1 MARSSVSDAGVMC
14 GSPTAPCDN
23 YLEAGRG
30 RVAVRGQLLDHQV
43 THHLAGAGRQRVS
56 IGWQK
61 WFLPFALIGRVIPQI
76 TRHYCVK
83 GCVVGP
89 ERVCGETEESC
100 APAAARP
107 AAAAAPP
114 RAAGGAGRLRTIGGR
129 HRRQT
134 TRMAARFGTAVVC
147 SKTAPGAAAG

>member
-61 WFLPFALIGRVIPQI
+61 WFLPFALIGRVIVWRAVWWDQ
-76 TRHYCVK
+76 R
-83 GCVVGP
+83 GCAV
-89 ERVCGETEESC
+89 
-100 APAAARP
+100 RP
-107 AAAAAPP
+107 R
-114 RAAGGAGRLRTIGGR
+114 RAAHRQQLVQPQPQRRRAQLGARAGSEPSEADIEDRQREW
-129 HRRQT
+129 RR
-134 TRMAARFGTAVVC
+134 G
-147 SKTAPGAAAG
+147 SELL